1 MNVLDARRW
10 SRRLDKT
17 GWKMTVSYASVFTP
31 MAAELPPNT
40 DVDAILLDL
49 ADNHVAAPEGKDQDK
64 LAAIAEQA
72 RAHGIDLNIV
82 VVQGNPGRDSELRD
96 LATTV
101 GKSEH
106 GTVVVFS
113 DDWIGTYSDSI
124 HRARLEWA
132 EDKAKYQGG
141 HTATAAQIFVD
152 RLEKPEQ
159 VSWTAIT
166 AVLLAGVV
174 AVIGGLYVVKSRRA
188 AREGAATDRAPVDA
202 PGGSR

>member
-1 MNVLDARRW
+1 
-10 SRRLDKT
+10 
-17 GWKMTVSYASVFTP
+17 MTVSYASVFTP